1 MPVEYNYRKVTRA
14 INQLRVWR
22 YPQLLLLPGRNY
34 CLLCSDYAGDVLLRL
49 HFPPFSFS
57 FLIMTL
63 CRMMGSDCTL
73 HATTIR
79 LFIFSSRGCHSAMI
93 VMEANERFFF
103 LSRSSSSAAD
113 EDFPSARR
121 LDSST
126 AKDCASVK
134 VDRCHGSNDREYI
147 RRTRIPNSFSNNPV
161 SPGATCN
168 SITPHFHP
176 EKLWCR
182 LSLSLHHFYQSL
194 KLRLLFLFFN
204 SNFSVLNFLMS
215 AQRLLPP
222 KEFPW
227 PFNLQLFLLL
237 YLCVKETQSSG

>member
-182 LSLSLHHFYQSL
+182 LSLSTS
-194 KLRLLFLFFN
+194 
-204 SNFSVLNFLMS
+204 
-215 AQRLLPP
+215 LLP
-222 KEFPW
+222 EFEVALA
-227 PFNLQLFLLL
+227 FFIFQFQLFGTQLLNERT
-237 YLCVKETQSSG
+237 KTPPTQRVSLAV